1 MGMVTDRHGRGHPA
15 AGVTRAGRPTDAAE
29 TLIAVPPVSYET
41 HYWRPKLPDMYSR
54 AEVRRQTGDYESVVT
69 SPIAGWTPTIG
80 GELIADVEEASLAL
94 REFDLYALGRLGA
107 TNPALGPMSAI
118 LLRTESASSSQIEQL
133 TASARQLAL
142 AEIDEGE
149 KQNAVTVIGNVRAME
164 AALRLSEK
172 LDIDSILA
180 MHRELI
186 SRQAGMEWEAG
197 RFRDELVWIGNRDN
211 AGPIGASFIAPQ
223 HGLVRGAVDD
233 VVEFMRQPDVP
244 ALVQVAVAHAQ
255 FETIHPFVDGNGRT
269 GRALAQSLLRNKGL
283 ATHTTVPISAGL
295 LTDTEGY
302 FDALSA
308 YRAGDAGQIVRR
320 FADASRFAATTG
332 RDLVDSLYAQIED
345 SKQKLGGLRPQAAA
359 WKVLPLLIGQ
369 PVVNAK
375 YLKAKLKINDAVVQ
389 RALDALTER
398 GVLVERTGHARNRV
412 WQHGGILGVL
422 DQYAENIRRS
432 QVHH

>member
-1 MGMVTDRHGRGHPA
+1 MGTDRH
-15 AGVTRAGRPTDAAE
+15 VE
-29 TLIAVPPVSYET
+29 TVVPVPPVSYAT
-41 HYWRPKLPDMYSR
+41 HSWRPKHPDVYSR

-69 SPIAGWTPTIG
+69 PPIAGWTLTIS

-94 REFDLYALGRLGA
+94 REFDLYALSHLGA
-107 TNPALGPMSAI
+107 TNPVLGPMSAI

-133 TASARQLAL
+133 TSSARQLAL
-142 AEIDEGE
+142 AEIEEGG
-149 KQNAVTVIGNVRAME
+149 KQNADTVIGNVRAME

-180 MHRELI
+180 MHKELLG
-186 SRQAGMEWEAG
+186 RQVGMEKEAG

-233 VVEFMRQPDVP
+233 VVEFMKRADVP

-308 YRAGDAGQIVRR
+308 FRGGDAGPVVRL
-320 FADASRFAATTG
+320 FADASRFAASTG
-332 RDLVDSLYAQIED
+332 RDLVDSLYTQVEE
-345 SKQKLGGLRPQAAA
+345 SSRKLGGLRPQAAA
-359 WKVLPLLIGQ
+359 WRVLPLLIGQ

-375 YLKAKLKINDAVVQ
+375 YLKATLEVNDAVAQ

-398 GVLVERTGHARNRV
+398 GVLVERTGHARNRI
-412 WQHGGILGVL
+412 WQHGGILAVL
-422 DQYAENIRRS
+422 DEYAETIRRS
-432 QVHH
+432 QVHR

>member
-1 MGMVTDRHGRGHPA
+1 MVTDRHGRGNPA
-15 AGVTRAGRPTDAAE
+15 AGVTRAGRLTDAAE
-29 TLIAVPPVSYET
+29 TFMAVPPVSYER
-41 HYWRPKLPDMYSR
+41 HYWRPKNPDVYSR
-54 AEVRRQTGDYESVVT
+54 AEVKRQTGDYVSVVT

-94 REFDLYALGRLGA
+94 REFDLYALGHLGA

-142 AEIDEGE
+142 AEIEEGE

-180 MHRELI
+180 MHRELL
-186 SRQAGMEWEAG
+186 SHQAGMEWEAG

-233 VVEFMRQPDVP
+233 VVEFMKQPDVP

-375 YLKAKLKINDAVVQ
+375 YLKATLKINDAVVQ

-432 QVHH
+432 QVHR